1 MLVTVTW
8 SRQSR
13 VGLGDTPV
21 LVQFG
26 DQLEGVSCK
35 LHQFWVSHFVHKQD
49 LFRGQAL
56 VGPQELLVG
65 SPGLLLGGVLWKMTY
80 VNNLLIVQTNF
91 PCKQ

>member
-8 SRQSR
+8 SRQSW
-13 VGLGDTPV
+13 VCLGDAPV

-26 DQLEGVSCK
+26 DQLEGVSCQ
-35 LHQFWVSHFVHKQD
+35 LHQFWVAHFVNKQD

-56 VGPQELLVG
+56 VGPQKLLVG

-80 VNNLLIVQTNF
+80 VNNLSIVQTNF